1 MNVTLISNH
10 DNLIKAVTAGQYIIE
25 YYAVPERTD
34 LVSMQ
39 IFDPKEN
46 TISEIEPDISKIR
59 FIEII
64 NCIWNCGDVYFA
76 ACDVTENSKLN
87 ISIFRYSTKDH
98 KSVMICSFI
107 KNRDLLN
114 EDKRMKL
121 FILSDSTILMQTE
134 ILHRSVSQN
143 MMGNIEFSLT
153 LYNLDSGTETAVS
166 EANFINNGINTV
178 IPVSEKKILVKTGY
192 SYIEDSRLD
201 TGSKNE
207 SFIESIYL
215 TTVAKFI
222 ADITLEKEIVDM
234 PMIES
239 AYLDRHIT
247 KPFVDGD
254 YTHFTIIDA
263 ERKITKCV
271 FFHNETEERTEYS
284 IASFDPEDLYIT
296 HVVNNIPYVR
306 SLAPGVSVVVFRL
319 YGRKQGLIVQ
329 EGNPKNLTT
338 WGALLREGVRISN
351 RAKGCGAR
359 VLLDEKLRAMDA
371 RVESIEG
378 YDSQVQVASAAVRR
392 VSAGLADVAIG
403 TSREARRT
411 KGVKFVPLQI
421 EWIDLVVTKTPK
433 TRSYIRELSSLLT
446 DERFRWDT
454 QTLGPGDL
462 SNMGSVVY
470 ES

>member
-1 MNVTLISNH
+1 MRSDAFMNAEEVARYLHLGKNTVYQLAKTGKLASYHVGRKLKFTLEDVEAYVASTHHAQPAPVTTGIA
-10 DNLIKAVTAGQYIIE
+10 KAAPEPVQDLSDAASFGQLEGDPFVIAG
-25 YYAVPERTD
+25 
-34 LVSMQ
+34 
-39 IFDPKEN
+39 
-46 TISEIEPDISKIR
+46 
-59 FIEII
+59 
-64 NCIWNCGDVYFA
+64 GDVA
-76 ACDVTENSKLN
+76 ADLIVGALNAQGMSAVHLSRSSYTALVNLYAGDVDAAIVHLYDQKSNS
-87 ISIFRYSTKDH
+87 Y
-98 KSVMICSFI
+98 
-107 KNRDLLN
+107 
-114 EDKRMKL
+114 
-121 FILSDSTILMQTE
+121 
-134 ILHRSVSQN
+134 
-143 MMGNIEFSLT
+143 
-153 LYNLDSGTETAVS
+153 
-166 EANFINNGINTV
+166 
-178 IPVSEKKILVKTGY
+178 
-192 SYIEDSRLD
+192 
-201 TGSKNE
+201 
-207 SFIESIYL
+207 
-215 TTVAKFI
+215 
-222 ADITLEKEIVDM
+222 
-234 PMIES
+234 
-239 AYLDRHIT
+239 
-247 KPFVDGD
+247 
-254 YTHFTIIDA
+254 
-263 ERKITKCV
+263 
-271 FFHNETEERTEYS
+271 
-284 IASFDPEDLYIT
+284 
-296 HVVNNIPYVR
+296 NIPYVR